1 MVKPKE
7 TPPKSKHRLSP
18 AYILFHLLFS
28 PDTWRVFLGTVIAVI
43 LTPIILPVD
52 RTGMGRYV
60 IFIMLVVLVWA
71 LSSVPA
77 KWIAARLQQMLTPK
91 A

>member
-1 MVKPKE
+1 MKPEEPLPKPKQ
-7 TPPKSKHRLSP
+7 RLTP
-18 AYILFHLLFS
+18 AYIVFHILFS
-28 PDTWRVFLGTVIAVI
+28 PDTWRVAFGTVIAVI
-43 LTPIILPVD
+43 LTPLILPVD

-71 LSSVPA
+71 ISTAPA
-77 KWIAARLQQMLTPK
+77 KWVAARLQRLMTPK